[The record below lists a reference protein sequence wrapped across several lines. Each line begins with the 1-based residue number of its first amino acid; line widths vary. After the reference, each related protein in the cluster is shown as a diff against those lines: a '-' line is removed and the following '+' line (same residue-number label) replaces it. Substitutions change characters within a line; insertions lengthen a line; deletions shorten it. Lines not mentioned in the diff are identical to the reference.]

1 MDKAHR
7 VKHRLCALF
16 LAAVIFAGGCST
28 APPTAMP
35 PEEIVS
41 RAFTRMESLSGFHF
55 VIDRTGAAA
64 FLDFESALVFR
75 RAEGDFVAPDKAQA
89 LIRIIGP
96 GLVAEV
102 QIVSIGEHQW
112 ETNLLTGKWEELP
125 PNWGFNPAML
135 FDKDIGIQ
143 SIMQADLADLEL
155 VGVEELEE
163 VPGHLLYALQG
174 EIDGEKLFQLSY
186 GMMGPKPMGVK
197 LWIAPETFDLH
208 RVQITD
214 TEAEAEEPTI
224 WELDFWEYDQ
234 EMDIAPPSLEGD
246 ES

>member
-7 VKHRLCALF
+7 VKHRVLALLLVTVN
-16 LAAVIFAGGCST
+16 LASGCST
-28 APPTAMP
+28 APPTTLP

-55 VIDRTGAAA
+55 VIDRTGAPA
-64 FLDFESALVFR
+64 FLDFESALAFR

-102 QIVSIGEHQW
+102 QIISIGERQW

-125 PNWGFNPAML
+125 PNWGFNPAVL
-135 FDKDIGIQ
+135 FDKDIGIH
-143 SIMQADLADLEL
+143 SIMQSDLTELEL
-155 VGVEELEE
+155 VDVEELEE

-174 EIDGEKLFQLSY
+174 EIDGERLFQLSY
-186 GMMGPKPMGVK
+186 GMMGPEPMGVK

-208 RVQITD
+208 RLQITD
-214 TEAEAEEPTI
+214 AKKEAEEPTI
-224 WELDFWEYDQ
+224 WVLDFWNYGQ
-234 EMDIAPPSLEGD
+234 KMDIAPPGLEGD